1 MMNVK
6 SIKEKQTKAGWGCAG
21 SGAGR
26 ACDADSIDVGP
37 VRAVGRFGTP
47 RGAGVPESV
56 SAQRLI
62 VDEIT
67 EGRDELGGGAQV
79 LPDVR
84 LRL

>member
-1 MMNVK
+1 
-6 SIKEKQTKAGWGCAG
+6 
-21 SGAGR
+21 
-26 ACDADSIDVGP
+26 
-37 VRAVGRFGTP
+37 
-47 RGAGVPESV
+47 VPESA

-84 LRL
+84 LR